1 MRLDPLHGYLG
12 DFYLGRA
19 LYFAKQYEEALLPL
33 KTCVARAP
41 EFPAGYMYLAPLYAE
56 LGRIQDAGQ
65 TVARL
70 LELAP
75 GFTIETSIQK
85 HLPYVPKT
93 MSHYVQGLR
102 KAGVPER

>member
-1 MRLDPLHGYLG
+1 M
-12 DFYLGRA
+12 
-19 LYFAKQYEEALLPL
+19 PL

-56 LGRIQDAGQ
+56 LGRIEDAGR
-65 TVARL
+65 TVVKL

-75 GFTIETSIQK
+75 RFTIEASVQK
-85 HLPYVPKT
+85 HLPFVPQA
-93 MSHYVQGLR
+93 MSHYVQGPR

>member
-1 MRLDPLHGYLG
+1 LDFGV
-12 DFYLGRA
+12 R
-19 LYFAKQYEEALLPL
+19 E
-33 KTCVARAP
+33 
-41 EFPAGYMYLAPLYAE
+41 
-56 LGRIQDAGQ
+56 DAGH

-70 LELAP
+70 LELQP
-75 GFTIETSIQK
+75 GFTIEASVQK